1 MAKFDLSAGQ
11 NELASIDEEEAGQVW
26 SLTDFFY
33 FWTIGFFDDGREQ
46 YPNKK

>member
-1 MAKFDLSAGQ
+1 MAKFDFSAGQ

-33 FWTIGFFDDGREQ
+33 FWTIGFFGFFD
-46 YPNKK
+46 